1 MELLIIR
8 HGQSEAD
15 LLGVHEG
22 RADFPLTALG
32 EEQASKMAKY
42 VAANFA
48 PDIIVASPLKRASKT
63 AQFLQEAVG
72 CELQYF
78 DELMEL
84 NNGILA
90 GMDRNEA
97 AIKYPLPEGGR
108 PIHIPIEG
116 GESEL
121 QLRQRAE
128 TMFYKIL
135 HDFKEHKRIA
145 IVSHGGFISNFLK
158 VFFKQHSDSLIF
170 ATGDTGIHHLEI
182 KEGTNIIR
190 FINKQDHLVTSHT

>member
-15 LLGVHEG
+15 LLGVLEG

-32 EEQASKMAKY
+32 EEQASKMAKF
-42 VAANFA
+42 VTANFS

-63 AQFLQEAVG
+63 AQLLQEAVG

-84 NNGILA
+84 NNGVLA
-90 GMDRNEA
+90 GMDRKEA
-97 AIKYPLPEGGR
+97 ALKYPLPEGGR
-108 PIHIPIEG
+108 PVHIPIEG
-116 GESEL
+116 GESVL

-128 TMFYKIL
+128 YMFYKLL
-135 HDFKEHKRIA
+135 HDFKDQRRIA

-158 VFFKQHSDSLIF
+158 VFLKQHSESLLI
-170 ATGDTGIHHLEI
+170 ATGDTGIHLVEI
-182 KEGTNIIR
+182 KDDTRIIR
-190 FINKQDHLVTSHT
+190 FLNKQDHLLN